1 LEGEEMVRTSA
12 SKQTSR
18 KRKKDFERETC
29 MQCQVR
35 HGTCARHT
43 KPLAVYI
50 LDKNQRITTREISML
65 RLFNL

>member
-12 SKQTSR
+12 GKQR
-18 KRKKDFERETC
+18 KERKKDFERERC

-50 LDKNQRITTREISML
+50 LDKNQRITARQISML